1 MNTGIWIAPQ
11 KSAGGFAI
19 FRCSG
24 VFHSEPARV
33 LKDWGMFET
42 SMALLEL
49 KIFR

>member
-1 MNTGIWIAPQ
+1 MNTGIWIVPQ
-11 KSAGGFAI
+11 KSAGGPTVFHL
-19 FRCSG
+19 SG
-24 VFHSEPARV
+24 VFHNEPARV